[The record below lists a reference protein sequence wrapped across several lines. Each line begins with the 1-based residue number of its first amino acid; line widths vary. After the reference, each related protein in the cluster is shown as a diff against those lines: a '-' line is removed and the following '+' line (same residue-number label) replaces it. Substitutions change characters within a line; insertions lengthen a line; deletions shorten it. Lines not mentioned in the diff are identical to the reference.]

1 MSQSIL
7 KPIIFG
13 VLFGGLA
20 FLMPFFL
27 LKVVFFFLIAGAL
40 FRLFAWRRFGSYRPG
55 GYHLAF
61 ADRIRNMSEEE
72 YSTFK
77 SRYQH
82 CRGRHGWQEPQT
94 PAGDSP
100 TPTNA

>member
-7 KPIIFG
+7 KPILFG
-13 VLFGGLA
+13 VLFGALA
-20 FLMPFFL
+20 FMMPFFL

-40 FRLFAWRRFGSYRPG
+40 FRLFAWRRFGPYRQG
-55 GYHLAF
+55 GYRLAF

-72 YSTFK
+72 YTVFK
-77 SRYQH
+77 NRYQH
-82 CRGRHGWQEPQT
+82 CRGRHGWQAPQP
-94 PAGDSP
+94 PAGDNP